1 MVVLLFYVSNRW
13 SWNKDVAA
21 SCLEEAVTIMRSFSV
36 RCVHSV
42 AKFEISGD
50 DIYIYKKIL

>member
-13 SWNKDVAA
+13 SWNRDVAA
-21 SCLEEAVTIMRSFSV
+21 LCLEEAVTIMRSFSV

-42 AKFEISGD
+42 AKFEISKD
-50 DIYIYKKIL
+50 DICKKIL